1 MSEMSLHEQIK
12 AIDDVIESFG
22 QVERDINYLN
32 EKVSDVLT
40 YLQQNGLR
48 TEITEMVNSKHMGHV
63 NNELGNMLVQMNN
76 CDKRYLSDVKER
88 LMRAGNEL

>member
-1 MSEMSLHEQIK
+1 MSEMSLQEQIA
-12 AIDDVIESFG
+12 AIDEVIESFG

-40 YLQQNGLR
+40 YLRQNGLR
-48 TEITEMVNSKHMGHV
+48 TEITEMVNSKYMGHV
-63 NNELGNMLVQMNN
+63 NNELGNMLAQMNN

-88 LMRAGNEL
+88 FIRAGNEL

>member
-1 MSEMSLHEQIK
+1 MSEMSLQEQIK
-12 AIDDVIESFG
+12 AIDDVIECFG

-40 YLQQNGLR
+40 YFRQNGLR
-48 TEITEMVNSKHMGHV
+48 TEITEMVNSKYMGHV

>member
-1 MSEMSLHEQIK
+1 MSEMSLQEQIR

-40 YLQQNGLR
+40 YLRQNGLR
-48 TEITEMVNSKHMGHV
+48 TEITEMVNSKYMGHV